1 MADAKAYAV
10 QSATSPVAPFRIS
23 RREPGASDVRIKITH
38 CGICHTDIHQAHNEF
53 GMSTYPMV
61 PGHEIVGAITH
72 VGADVKQF
80 KVGDLAGV
88 GCMVD
93 SCRKCAMCK
102 SGLEQH
108 CEVLTSFTYN
118 STEQDRATPTQG
130 GYSDHIVVPEA
141 FALRIASDLPL
152 ERVAPL
158 LCAGITTYSPLKR
171 WNVGKGSKLGVMGLG
186 GLGHVAVKIGV
197 ALGAEVAVLS
207 GSKSKQADAK
217 RLGAHDFVLTAEAG
231 SSLTGRY
238 DLIIDTVS
246 ADHDVNAVLSWVK
259 ARGTLVLVGA
269 APKPLSIGVLSL
281 LGGSKS
287 LVGSS
292 IGGVGETQDML
303 DFCADH
309 DVLADVE
316 TIAMKDVN
324 TAYERLTKN
333 DVRYRFT
340 IDMSTL

>member
-1 MADAKAYAV
+1 
-10 QSATSPVAPFRIS
+10 
-23 RREPGASDVRIKITH
+23 
-38 CGICHTDIHQAHNEF
+38 
-53 GMSTYPMV
+53 
-61 PGHEIVGAITH
+61 
-72 VGADVKQF
+72 
-80 KVGDLAGV
+80 
-88 GCMVD
+88 
-93 SCRKCAMCK
+93 
-102 SGLEQH
+102 
-108 CEVLTSFTYN
+108 
-118 STEQDRATPTQG
+118 
-130 GYSDHIVVPEA
+130 
-141 FALRIASDLPL
+141 
-152 ERVAPL
+152 
-158 LCAGITTYSPLKR
+158 
-171 WNVGKGSKLGVMGLG
+171 MGLG

-207 GSKSKQADAK
+207 GSRSKQADAT
-217 RLGAHDFVLTAEAG
+217 RLGAHDFVLTAEAA

-238 DLIIDTVS
+238 DLILDTVS

-281 LGGSKS
+281 LGGGKS

-292 IGGVGETQDML
+292 IGGVRETQDML

>member
-1 MADAKAYAV
+1 MSGANAYAV
-10 QSATSPVAPFRIS
+10 QSATSPVAPFKIS
-23 RREPGASDVRIKITH
+23 RRELRADDIRVDNTH
-38 CGICHTDIHQAHNEF
+38 CGICHTDIHQAHNDF
-53 GMSTYPMV
+53 GFSTYPMV
-61 PGHEIVGAITH
+61 PGHEIVGAVTH
-72 VGADVKQF
+72 VGADVKEF

-141 FALRIASDLPL
+141 FALRIASGLPL

-207 GSKSKQADAK
+207 GSRSKQADAK
-217 RLGAHDFVLTAEAG
+217 RLGAHDFVLTAEAS
-231 SSLTGRY
+231 SSLAGRY

-281 LGGSKS
+281 LGGGKS

-292 IGGVGETQDML
+292 IGGVRETQDML
-303 DFCADH
+303 GFCADH